1 MLSSSRRS
9 AVLIVAVVLACGCVG
24 MVFGQRLSSTNTT
37 NDTDVR
43 DSVRSFTQV
52 YEVVQQNYA
61 EPVNPD
67 KAIYNG
73 AIPGMLRVL
82 DPHSNFFDP
91 KSYAAL
97 REEQRG
103 KYYGVGM
110 QVGPRNNKVIVI
122 APFTGAPAYR
132 AGIRPGDVIIAVD
145 GKPTD
150 NMSTTDV
157 AELLKGPKGTTV
169 KITVLREGTEKPI
182 DFNVVR
188 DEIPR
193 YSVDVHFMIRPGIGY
208 IHISGFQ
215 ETTDHEVAE
224 ALDQLQQQGELK
236 GLILDLRQNPGGL
249 LSEGVGVA
257 DKFLKKGQ
265 VIVSHH
271 GRSSPEKIYRAA
283 HGNGGK
289 EYPLVVLVNRGTASA
304 AEIVAGAIQDHDR
317 GLIVGETTFGKG
329 LVQTVY
335 PLSENT
341 GLALTTAKYYTPSGR
356 LIQRDYNG
364 VSLYDYYYNSRD
376 NGSDGTPPTPSREVK
391 MTDSGRTVYGGGGI
405 NPDVV
410 IPAIKSNKFQD
421 TLLQKYAFFNFSKH
435 YVVSHKVAQSFTVDD
450 AVMQEFR
457 KFLDSQQ
464 IAYTEADLVENN
476 DWIRSNVKAEL
487 FVNEFGQQEGL
498 IVHAE
503 NDPAVAKALELLPK
517 AKELADNAKKTIAQ
531 RSNARLTAQQDAT
544 PAAANNNNR

>member
-1 MLSSSRRS
+1 MARSSRRS
-9 AVLIVAVVLACGCVG
+9 AVLILSIVLACGCLG
-24 MVFGQRLSSTNTT
+24 MVFGQRLTSSSSSGGGDNE
-37 NDTDVR
+37 VR
-43 DSVRSFTQV
+43 DSMKTFSDV
-52 YEVVQQNYA
+52 YTVVQENYA

-67 KAIYNG
+67 KSIYNG

-91 KSYAAL
+91 KAYAAL

-122 APFTGAPAYR
+122 APFAGAPAYR

-145 GKPTD
+145 GKQTD
-150 NMSTTDV
+150 NMSTSDV
-157 AELLKGPKGTTV
+157 AELLKGPKGTSV
-169 KITVLREGTEKPI
+169 KITVLREGSDKPL
-182 DFNVVR
+182 DFTVIR

-193 YSVDVHFMIRPGIGY
+193 YSVDVHFLIRPGIGY

-215 ETTDHEVAE
+215 ETTEKEVRD
-224 ALDQLQQQGELK
+224 ALDEFGDIH

-257 DKFLKKGQ
+257 DQFLKKGQ

-271 GRSSPEKIYRAA
+271 GRASAEKVYKAT

-289 EYPLVVLVNRGTASA
+289 DYPIVVLVNRGTASA

-317 GLIVGETTFGKG
+317 GLIAGETTFGKG

-364 VSLYDYYYNSRD
+364 VSLYDYYYNDR
-376 NGSDGTPPTPSREVK
+376 DGTNPDSAVTNHEVK

-405 NPDVV
+405 TPDVK
-410 IPAIKSNKFQD
+410 IPNPKSNKFQD
-421 TLLQKYAFFNFSKH
+421 TVLEKYAFFNFSKH
-435 YVVSHKVAQSFTVDD
+435 YVINHKVDKNFEVDD

-457 KFLDSQQ
+457 KFLDEQK
-464 IAYTEADLVENN
+464 IPFTEADLAENN
-476 DWIRSNVKAEL
+476 DWIRSNIKAEL
-487 FVNEFGQQEGL
+487 FINEFGQQEGMR
-498 IVHAE
+498 VHAE
-503 NDPAVAKALELLPK
+503 TDPEVQKALELMPQ
-517 AKELADNAKKTIAQ
+517 AKQLAENARKTIAQ
-531 RSNARLTAQQDAT
+531 HNAARLTAQQSES
-544 PAAANNNNR
+544 ANSSR